1 MTRPLT
7 ERQKEVLE
15 FIRQQV
21 ASKGFPPS
29 IREIGSQ
36 FGIRSTNGVRGILQ
50 ALERK
55 GEIRRSPQ
63 LSRGIELMH
72 PEARTIAFKAPVVKI
87 PIIGRVAAGE
97 PILAEQNIEG
107 VIAIDRDLLKGE
119 NTFALRV
126 KGDSMVGA
134 GIFDGDL
141 VFARQQSDFR
151 RGDIVVAII
160 GEEATVKYY
169 YPDNGNIR
177 LEPANRY
184 FGPIVVDRSTPGF
197 HIAGKVVGVFRKV

>member
-1 MTRPLT
+1 MTRPMT
-7 ERQKEVLE
+7 DRQKEVLA

-21 ASKGFPPS
+21 AQRGYPPS
-29 IREIGSQ
+29 IREIGQ
-36 FGIRSTNGVRGILQ
+36 KFGIRSTNGVRGILL

-63 LSRGIELMH
+63 LSRGIELVH
-72 PEARTIAFKAPVVKI
+72 PEARRITLSSPLIEV

-97 PILAEQNIEG
+97 PILAEQNVEG
-107 VIAIDRDLLKGE
+107 VVAVDRDLLPGE
-119 NTFALRV
+119 GTFALRV

-141 VFARQQSDFR
+141 VFARQQSDLK
-151 RGDIVVAII
+151 RGDIVVAVI
-160 GEEATVKYY
+160 GDEATVKYY
-169 YPDNGNIR
+169 YPDDGNIR

-184 FGPIVVDRSTPGF
+184 FGPIVVDRATPGF
-197 HIAGKVVGVFRKV
+197 YIAGKVVGVFRKV

>member
-1 MTRPLT
+1 MARPLT
-7 ERQKEVLE
+7 ERQREVLE
-15 FIRQQV
+15 FIRKTV
-21 ASKGFPPS
+21 IAKGYPPS
-29 IREIGSQ
+29 IREIGQ
-36 FGIRSTNGVRGILQ
+36 NFGIRSTNGVRGILQ

-55 GEIRRSPQ
+55 GEIRRSPM
-63 LSRGIELMH
+63 LSRGIELVH
-72 PEARTIAFKAPVVKI
+72 PEARTIAFDAPLTKV

-107 VIAIDRDLLKGE
+107 VVTVDRDLLKGE

-141 VFARQQSDFR
+141 VFARPQSELR
-151 RGDIVVAII
+151 RGDIVVAVI
-160 GEEATVKYY
+160 GDEATVKYY
-169 YPDNGNIR
+169 YPDNGSIR
-177 LEPANRY
+177 LEPANRF

-197 HIAGKVVGVFRKV
+197 YVAGKVVGVFRKV

>member
-1 MTRPLT
+1 MARPLT

-15 FIRQQV
+15 FIRMQV
-21 ASKGFPPS
+21 ASRGYPPS
-29 IREIGSQ
+29 IREIGNN

-55 GEIRRSPQ
+55 EEIRRSPL
-63 LSRGIELMH
+63 LSRGIELVH
-72 PEARTIAFKAPVVKI
+72 PEARMATFQAPITRI

-97 PILAEQNIEG
+97 PILAEQNVEG
-107 VIAIDRDLLKGE
+107 MVAVDRDLLKGE

-134 GIFDGDL
+134 GIFNNDL
-141 VFARQQSDFR
+141 VFARQQSDFK
-151 RGDIVVAII
+151 RGDIVVAVI

-169 YPDNGNIR
+169 YPENGNIR

-197 HIAGKVVGVFRKV
+197 YIAGKVVGVFRKM